1 MRVLRAIGN
10 GLVTLLG
17 ALGVVILFLIVVI
30 AIWPV
35 GAGIAVDYM
44 IFRPKREQE
53 LLATLS
59 SIEGRLVRAGY

>member
-17 ALGVVILFLIVVI
+17 AVGVVILFLIVVI

-35 GAGIAVDYM
+35 GAGIAVVYM

-53 LLATLS
+53 LMATLK
-59 SIEGRLVRAGY
+59 SIEKRLARAGY